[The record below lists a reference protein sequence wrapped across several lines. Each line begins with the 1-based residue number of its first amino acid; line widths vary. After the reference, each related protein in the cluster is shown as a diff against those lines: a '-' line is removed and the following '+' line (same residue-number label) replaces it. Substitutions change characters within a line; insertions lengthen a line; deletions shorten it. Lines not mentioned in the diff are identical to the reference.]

1 MPDGQYLSQNDT
13 IMWMVEADPLLRSTI
28 MGVVLLDGAPDWDRL
43 QARVEEVSHHIAALR
58 EKVVSVPL
66 HPTFDI
72 GYHLRRIRL
81 PVGSGVQQLLDW
93 ARTTAMG
100 GFDSSRPLWEFT
112 LVEGVGVEGA
122 AFVMKAHH
130 VVTDG
135 IGAVQLAAHLFD
147 FEEQPAAASATTR
160 PTAAKHT
167 SVSMLRDVVA
177 HDVEGAVDLA
187 RHQLASVVPNLLHAR
202 RCRPR
207 SPSAACWHPPPHRSH
222 R

>member
-1 MPDGQYLSQNDT
+1 MPQHRDRGLHEMPDGQHLSQNDT

-66 HPTFDI
+66 HPTTLRWVDDPDFDI

-160 PTAAKHT
+160 PTAASRT
-167 SVSMLRDVVA
+167 A
-177 HDVEGAVDLA
+177 
-187 RHQLASVVPNLLHAR
+187 ASN
-202 RCRPR
+202 
-207 SPSAACWHPPPHRSH
+207 
-222 R
+222 